1 MAALAE
7 NPADSLMM
15 VAGSNGAG
23 VGAGVGYVAVAGAG
37 AAGQIIPSGEPNM

>member
-15 VAGSNGAG
+15 VAGSNG
-23 VGAGVGYVAVAGAG
+23 VGAGVGYVAVAGGG